1 MITQKGLPELAKYTC
16 GSMKID
22 KSFFVTSCLY
32 VNHKKFEVTIMK
44 NTLRINFFAILFFAL
59 LYQPAF
65 VFGDTIFF
73 NPDGNVIDKAQYEL
87 NASDR
92 EKTLSIKLS
101 NGYDINSDVWK
112 DPIKLRKIRI
122 EQWRIMRSHYNP
134 DSLPVKIENASIKN
148 N

>member
-1 MITQKGLPELAKYTC
+1 
-16 GSMKID
+16 
-22 KSFFVTSCLY
+22 
-32 VNHKKFEVTIMK
+32 MK

-65 VFGDTIFF
+65 VCGDTMFF
-73 NPDGNVIDKAQYEL
+73 DLDGNVIDKTQYEQ

-112 DPIKLRKIRI
+112 DPIKLRKTRI
-122 EQWRIMRSHYNP
+122 EQWRIMRSHYSP